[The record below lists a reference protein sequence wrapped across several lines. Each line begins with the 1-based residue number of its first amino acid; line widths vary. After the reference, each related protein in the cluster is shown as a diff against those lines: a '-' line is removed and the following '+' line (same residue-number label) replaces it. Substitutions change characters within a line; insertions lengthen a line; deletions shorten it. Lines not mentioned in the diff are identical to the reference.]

1 MGDYLT
7 SASTM
12 MCPHGGTV
20 TPIPANTSVSL
31 GGDPIVLA
39 TDTFPIGGCAF
50 TPVVVPH
57 PCVQVQWIVTAQHA
71 TADGAAPLTT
81 DSVGLCVAADGA
93 VQGTVI
99 IQATQP
105 SVGGL

>member
-1 MGDYLT
+1 VGDSLT

-50 TPVVVPH
+50 APVVPH

-93 VQGTVI
+93 VQGPVI
-99 IQATQP
+99 IQTTQP

>member
-20 TPIPANTSVSL
+20 MPVPAYASVSVS
-31 GGDPIVLA
+31 GDPIVLA

-50 TPVVVPH
+50 APVVPH
-57 PCVQVQWIVTAQHA
+57 PCVQVQWIVTAQQA
-71 TADGAAPLTT
+71 TADGAAPLTS

-93 VQGTVI
+93 VQGNVI

-105 SVGGL
+105 KVSGL

>member
-1 MGDYLT
+1 MGAYLT
-7 SASTM
+7 ASSTL

-20 TPIPANTSVSL
+20 TPIPANVSVAL
-31 GGDPIVLA
+31 GGDQIVLA

-50 TPVVVPH
+50 TPVVLH
-57 PCVQVQWIVTAQHA
+57 PCVQVQWIVTALQA

-93 VQGTVI
+93 VQGPVI

-105 SVGGL
+105 SVSGL

>member
-1 MGDYLT
+1 
-7 SASTM
+7 
-12 MCPHGGTV
+12 
-20 TPIPANTSVSL
+20 
-31 GGDPIVLA
+31 
-39 TDTFPIGGCAF
+39 
-50 TPVVVPH
+50 
-57 PCVQVQWIVTAQHA
+57 VQWIVTAQHA